1 MNLDINNL
9 NKAFEN
15 RVRFAIMSLLMVEE
29 TMNFNSLKESLKLS
43 DGNLASHL
51 KALEKEEYIE
61 VIKGF
66 VGRKT
71 KTDYKITKLGNL
83 AFQNHLLQIEKIISQ
98 IK

>member
-71 KTDYKITKLGNL
+71 NTEYKITKLGNL
-83 AFQNHLLQIEKIISQ
+83 AFQNHLLQIEKIIRQ

>member
-1 MNLDINNL
+1 
-9 NKAFEN
+9 
-15 RVRFAIMSLLMVEE
+15 MVEE

-71 KTDYKITKLGNL
+71 NTDYKITKLGNL

>member
-1 MNLDINNL
+1 VNLDINNL

-71 KTDYKITKLGNL
+71 NTDYKITKLGNL

>member
-71 KTDYKITKLGNL
+71 NTDYKITKLGNL